1 MSLLLSA
8 SSWRSP
14 AGMLRT
20 CKLATPLRTATTLAF
35 ISFVAPLFGQTDDQ
49 LSPGFKPDRYQNLW
63 QHNPFTLVAPVVA
76 QAQPSLFNKFF
87 LLSWLND
94 GEIDLLFFKNRET
107 TPFQKAT
114 R

>member
-14 AGMLRT
+14 AGMPRT
-20 CKLATPLRTATTLAF
+20 RKLASPLRAATVLAF
-35 ISFVAPLFGQTDDQ
+35 LSLVAPLFGQADEQ
-49 LSPGFKPDRYQNLW
+49 ISPGFKPDRYQNVW

-76 QAQPSLFNKFF
+76 QAQPTLFNKLI

-94 GEIDLLFFKNRET
+94 SGSDVVFVQNT
-107 TPFQKAT
+107 DTNT
-114 R
+114 V